1 MTSVVMAVLLNW
13 MPYNLWLMVAGITAM
28 IVGAEVER
36 RMSRAKAKLT

>member
-1 MTSVVMAVLLNW
+1 